1 MLWYQVHVSTDRA
14 FARSFW
20 ATLPHENRGGWE
32 GCEPLQLRLDPTPS
46 VAFGVRSRDTSQI
59 SASVCSFVS
68 SPLRHEQTPPG
79 RRVSGPTEEVE
90 RMPCFTAAGDGSRTQ
105 ILRRSALTFYKE
117 TACVSRC
124 GTRNSST
131 KRSPRVSPCRFY
143 AVSIEVLENGKRQQT
158 RPHKQ
163 HVHTHKYAIPRPSFR
178 RAPRRRRDAQLCT
191 ATAAGNYTQ
200 LSRP

>member
-1 MLWYQVHVSTDRA
+1 MQLGRVLPKSPQGPSWLELVHGEKKDLHPAWAMLWYQVHVSTDRA
-14 FARSFW
+14 FVRSFW

-105 ILRRSALTFYKE
+105 ILRRSALMEEGTMSQSRVGAGRE
-117 TACVSRC
+117 TPQ
-124 GTRNSST
+124 RNG
-131 KRSPRVSPCRFY
+131 PRVFRH
-143 AVSIEVLENGKRQQT
+143 AVSM
-158 RPHKQ
+158 P
-163 HVHTHKYAIPRPSFR
+163 FR
-178 RAPRRRRDAQLCT
+178 LRF
-191 ATAAGNYTQ
+191 
-200 LSRP
+200 